1 MTNSTIHPHPKI
13 CRMTKKSIKNNLP
26 STDKGTYTIGERLRK
41 IRKSLDLTQEQLADQ
56 IGANN
61 FLISDYER
69 GRLKMNAEVAVA
81 LARALSVTTDE
92 LLGCEN
98 EEKPSQS
105 LYRRF
110 KKIESLPIASQK
122 TILDS
127 VDALIRG
134 LQV

>member
-1 MTNSTIHPHPKI
+1 MRKNTLPPPNKNSET
-13 CRMTKKSIKNNLP
+13 L
-26 STDKGTYTIGERLRK
+26 GQRLRR
-41 IRKSLDLTQEQLADQ
+41 IRLENGLTQEKLGDL

-69 GRLKMNAEVAVA
+69 GRLKINAEVAVA
-81 LARALSVTTDE
+81 IANALEITTDE

-98 EEKPSQS
+98 DDKPSQG

-110 KKIESLPIASQK
+110 KKIESLPITSQK

-127 VDALIRG
+127 LDALIRG
-134 LQV
+134 LQK